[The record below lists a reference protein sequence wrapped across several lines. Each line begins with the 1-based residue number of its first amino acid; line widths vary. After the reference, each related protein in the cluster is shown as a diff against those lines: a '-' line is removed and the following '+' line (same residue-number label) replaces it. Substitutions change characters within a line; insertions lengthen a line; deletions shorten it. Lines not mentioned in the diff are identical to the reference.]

1 MLLLHAPMYT
11 GIATSIPSI
20 PVYTK
25 YELAVDLKRNG
36 KNKLVLTI
44 SGKDTHILVIK

>member
-36 KNKLVLTI
+36 KNKINLFWQSPGRI
-44 SGKDTHILVIK
+44 HIFSS